1 MAAQQEKKLGLGSVV
16 SISVG
21 LIIATSCLVSL
32 GQGAGTIGVTF
43 IFAMVIA
50 CILNMTTVASLSE
63 LNALMPNTTG
73 GLAQYTLA
81 CMGPFPTIISMVGG
95 YILCN
100 VLSCGVEA
108 SIFSYAMSDT
118 FSFLHIPSLG
128 YVLIVTTL
136 LMIANLFGVDIFAKL
151 QDVVAFLLVGSM
163 LLMGIIGA
171 IGIGFGKKIDQP
183 YTMATDFKSI
193 VSMTAVA
200 FWLFIGAEYVIPISK
215 DVKNAKRNV
224 PLGMFL
230 GLGLICVVQSILVFG
245 FHNYTPW
252 DKLADSAAPHLLYGE
267 NLLGN
272 VGKIW
277 MAFVAALALI
287 SSQNS
292 AINGL
297 ASICQGMAKMN
308 MMPRC
313 FKKLNKN
320 NVPYVGVWFISIL
333 ILVFAFI
340 SSDSSDAISF
350 FILVGS
356 VFWMVSYIFAHID
369 VLVLRHRLPKAPRSF
384 KVPFGPVLPLVG
396 IAGTVFMI
404 CNISTDPTERN
415 AILLLSGAVFLA
427 LGVYSFFWIRFKMK
441 MPVFKSVP
449 VEKVMAMEHDMYDT
463 IRKRRG
469 IWR

>member
-32 GQGAGTIGVTF
+32 GQGTIGVTF

-171 IGIGFGKKIDQP
+171 IGIGFGKKVDQP
-183 YTMATDFKSI
+183 YTMATDFNSI

-200 FWLFIGAEYVIPISK
+200 FWLFIGAEYVIPVSK
-215 DVKNAKRNV
+215 SVKNAKRNV
-224 PLGMFL
+224 PLGMMI
-230 GLGLICVVQSILVFG
+230 GLGLICIVQSILVFG
-245 FHNYTPW
+245 FHNY
-252 DKLADSAAPHLLYGE
+252 
-267 NLLGN
+267 
-272 VGKIW
+272 
-277 MAFVAALALI
+277 
-287 SSQNS
+287 
-292 AINGL
+292 
-297 ASICQGMAKMN
+297 
-308 MMPRC
+308 
-313 FKKLNKN
+313 
-320 NVPYVGVWFISIL
+320 VP
-333 ILVFAFI
+333 
-340 SSDSSDAISF
+340 
-350 FILVGS
+350 
-356 VFWMVSYIFAHID
+356 
-369 VLVLRHRLPKAPRSF
+369 
-384 KVPFGPVLPLVG
+384 
-396 IAGTVFMI
+396 
-404 CNISTDPTERN
+404 
-415 AILLLSGAVFLA
+415 
-427 LGVYSFFWIRFKMK
+427 
-441 MPVFKSVP
+441 
-449 VEKVMAMEHDMYDT
+449 
-463 IRKRRG
+463 
-469 IWR
+469 